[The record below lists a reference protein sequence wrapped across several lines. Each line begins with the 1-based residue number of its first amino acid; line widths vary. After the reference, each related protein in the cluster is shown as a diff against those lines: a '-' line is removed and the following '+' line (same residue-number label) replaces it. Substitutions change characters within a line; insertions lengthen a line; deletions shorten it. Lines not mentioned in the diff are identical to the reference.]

1 VLFAERAVVKKNL
14 PAAGLKGKTFTGR
27 VPAHNCN
34 WKAAE
39 NKLTEESVTW
49 HYIKQGKA
57 TAFSTRKAKGSNKI
71 NPYKKEFKQGA
82 TIVPR
87 TFYFVELTQETPPD
101 FEDRIINIKTA
112 DAKAPW
118 KGLSFSGKIE
128 SQFLFRTALSKSIL
142 PFLLHEPDFVILPI
156 TINKKNK
163 QKTVAIHTAKELMK
177 QGYLNASKWFANV
190 ERHWDIQK
198 TEKSKSMSANDR
210 INYQQG
216 ITNQNLDANFL
227 VLYNSSAK
235 DANALVVSRS
245 DFDLEFIVESVTY
258 VYYTN
263 NINEAYYLSAIFNST
278 APNERM
284 KDFQARGL
292 FGARHVHK
300 KILDIYYPVYDVNN
314 KTHIRLAALSEVCHQ
329 KAKKYLQDNVPKQQV
344 SGILLGNLR
353 LTIKKHLAAEMV
365 EIDKLVGKII
375 E

>member
-1 VLFAERAVVKKNL
+1 
-14 PAAGLKGKTFTGR
+14 
-27 VPAHNCN
+27 
-34 WKAAE
+34 
-39 NKLTEESVTW
+39 
-49 HYIKQGKA
+49 
-57 TAFSTRKAKGSNKI
+57 
-71 NPYKKEFKQGA
+71 
-82 TIVPR
+82 
-87 TFYFVELTQETPPD
+87 
-101 FEDRIINIKTA
+101 
-112 DAKAPW
+112 
-118 KGLSFSGKIE
+118 LSFSGKIE

-300 KILDIYYPVYDVNN
+300 KILDIYYPVYDANN
-314 KTHIRLAALSEVCHQ
+314 KTHHQ